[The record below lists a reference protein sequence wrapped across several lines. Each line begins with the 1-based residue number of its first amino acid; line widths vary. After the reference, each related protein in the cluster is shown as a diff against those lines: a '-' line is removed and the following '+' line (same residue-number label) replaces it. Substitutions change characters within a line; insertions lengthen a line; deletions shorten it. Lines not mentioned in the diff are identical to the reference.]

1 MSMPPHLSNMQ
12 TRDMASLIHP
22 FTNLALMRQTG
33 PLVIERGAGVFIYDT
48 QGKDYLE
55 AMGGLWC
62 TALGWGEEALVEAAA
77 AQMRKLSFA
86 HIFGGKSHEPGIG
99 LAEKL
104 KEMAPFPV
112 GKVFF
117 ANSGSEANDS
127 QIKLMWYAANARGES
142 RRKKIIARER
152 AYHGVTLAS
161 ASLTGLDAFHKSF
174 DLPFDFTLRAQCPH
188 YYRGAEAGESEADYS
203 ARLAADLDALIRKEG
218 PETIAAMF
226 TEAVMGAG
234 GAIVPPAGYHEQLAG
249 VLRKYGIRLVDDEV
263 ICGFGRTGHA
273 FGCQTYNYQPD
284 SMTVAKA
291 LSSAYL
297 PISAVLLSPELT
309 EIIEAE
315 ATRIGGLWHAFT
327 YSAHPVAAAVAL
339 RTLELYEQ
347 RDIFG
352 HVRKVSPL
360 FLERLRALADH
371 PLVGEANGV
380 GLIGG
385 IELVADKKNRRNF
398 EAARAVGAA
407 AARFCQEEGLIV
419 RPLASDRIA
428 LCPPLVIGEAEIGE
442 LFDRFEQGLGRTL
455 DWARG
460 EGLV

>member
-1 MSMPPHLSNMQ
+1 MQ

-22 FTNLALMRQTG
+22 FTDLTLMRQTG

-48 QGKDYLE
+48 EGKDYLE

-77 AQMRKLSFA
+77 EQMRKLPFA
-86 HIFGGKSHEPGIG
+86 HIFGGKSHEPGIA

-127 QIKLMWYAANARGES
+127 QIKLMWYAANARGEN

-174 DLPFDFTLRAQCPH
+174 DLPFDFTVRAACPH
-188 YYRGAEAGESEADYS
+188 YYRSAENGESEAEYG
-203 ARLAADLDALIRKEG
+203 ARLAADLEALILKEG
-218 PETIAAMF
+218 PDTIAAMF

-234 GAIVPPAGYHEQLAG
+234 GAIVPPAGYHRQVAAM
-249 VLRKYGIRLVDDEV
+249 LRKYGIRLVDDEV

-273 FGCQTYNYQPD
+273 FGCQTFDYQPD

-360 FLERLRALADH
+360 FLERLRALAGH
-371 PLVGEANGV
+371 PLVGEADGV

-385 IELVADKKNRRNF
+385 IELVADKKSRRNF
-398 EAARAVGAA
+398 EAARGVGAA
-407 AARFCQEEGLIV
+407 SARFCQEEGLVV

-442 LFDRFEQGLGRTL
+442 LFDRFERGLDRTL
-455 DWARG
+455 AWARG